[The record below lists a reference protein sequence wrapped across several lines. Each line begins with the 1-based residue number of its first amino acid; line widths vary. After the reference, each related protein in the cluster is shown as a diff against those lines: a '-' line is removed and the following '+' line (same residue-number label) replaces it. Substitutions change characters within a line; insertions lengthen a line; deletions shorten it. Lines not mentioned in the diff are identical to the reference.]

1 MLLLPN
7 KPPLTVSEVPQ
18 SRRSLA
24 GRFWLRI
31 SREVAVRGQGVRGS
45 GVSGP
50 VGQGWEP
57 ERAGD
62 LLPRRLSHTP
72 RPQASAPCQQEAS
85 APRHVGL
92 STGLFPTWQLTLS
105 EKETIFQ
112 PPNCRLHPVASTE
125 MGDCS
130 SDSTTRLGGEND
142 SE

>member
-62 LLPRRLSHTP
+62 LLPRRLSSLSAGGLSSSP
-72 RPQASAPCQQEAS
+72 RGPLHWAPPNVTANPLREGDYFSAP
-85 APRHVGL
+85 
-92 STGLFPTWQLTLS
+92 
-105 EKETIFQ
+105 
-112 PPNCRLHPVASTE
+112 
-125 MGDCS
+125 
-130 SDSTTRLGGEND
+130 
-142 SE
+142 